1 MKSFPSQNPNRRRFL
16 GQASCSAIGTTSL
29 LSALINLR
37 LTGTLAASDD
47 DGGEDEDYKALVCL
61 FLAGGNDSFNMLAP
75 IDSAI
80 GYPEY
85 TAARQAVALPQ
96 ASFLPL
102 GDPLPAPDGRTLGL
116 NAEMP
121 ELKALFDE
129 NKASFVA
136 NVGTLVERVVK
147 ADLTNGM
154 ADLPL
159 GLYSHSDQ
167 QLHWQSGLP
176 QDRSPLHGWG
186 GRMADLLRDL
196 NGESRVSMNVSL
208 AGVNLFQSGS
218 ATTLLVREI
227 DEVPEIRTWRTFGF
241 RHRRAA
247 IESILDQEYQ
257 SAFARSFAASKR
269 DAIAASAE
277 YRAALEAIDPLATTF
292 DSNNPLSSQLKAVAE
307 TIAARDELSK
317 KRQTFFV
324 EMGGW
329 DHHGG
334 LENHPAML
342 GQVSQAVGE
351 FYRAMVELGLENK
364 VTLFTASDFGRT
376 ITSNG
381 RGTDHAWGGHQF
393 VVGGAVE
400 GGKIFGRYPSLDLGN
415 DLDTGRGRF
424 IPTTSV
430 DEYVADLALW
440 MGVSP
445 TNLAGLVLPNLSNFH
460 DVVAD
465 GPPLGL
471 ISGTP

>member
-1 MKSFPSQNPNRRRFL
+1 MKSASSKNPSRRRFL

-37 LTGTLAASDD
+37 LTGSLAASDGADGD
-47 DGGEDEDYKALVCL
+47 DGYKALVCV

-75 IDSAI
+75 VDAAV

-85 TAARQAVALPQ
+85 RAARQSVALPES
-96 ASFLPL
+96 SFLPL
-102 GDPLPAPDGRTLGL
+102 GEPLPAPDGRTLGL
-116 NAEMP
+116 NAEMV
-121 ELKALFDE
+121 ELKSLFDQG
-129 NKASFVA
+129 KASFVA
-136 NVGTLVERVVK
+136 NVGTLVEPVVK
-147 ADLTNGM
+147 ADLVNGITN
-154 ADLPL
+154 LPL

-176 QDRSPLHGWG
+176 QSRTPLSGWG
-186 GRMADLLRDL
+186 GRMADLLHEL
-196 NGESRVSMNVSL
+196 NGESGVSMNVSL

-218 ATTLLVREI
+218 ATTLLARGA
-227 DEVPEIRTWRTFGF
+227 DNVPEIRSWQQHAF

-247 IESILDQEYQ
+247 LESMLEEEYQ

-269 DAIAASAE
+269 EAIAASAE
-277 YRAALEAIDPLATTF
+277 YRAALEAIAPFETVF
-292 DSNNPLSSQLKAVAE
+292 ESHNVLSSQLKAVAE
-307 TIAARDELSK
+307 TIAARDGLSK

-324 EMGGW
+324 EVGGW
-329 DHHGG
+329 DHHSG

-342 GQVSQAVGE
+342 GQVSRAVGQ
-351 FYRAMVELGLENK
+351 FFNAMDELELADR
-364 VTLFTASDFGRT
+364 VTLFSASDFGRT
-376 ITSNG
+376 VTPNG
-381 RGTDHAWGGHQF
+381 RGSDHAWGGHHF
-393 VVGGAVE
+393 VVGGAVD
-400 GGKIFGRYPSLDLGN
+400 GGKVFGSYPSLKLGN

-445 TNLAGLVLPNLSNFH
+445 SNLSEHVLPNLSNFH

-471 ISGTP
+471 MAGGA